1 MSQEESYYFSMLDR
15 DCRMVHRGEL
25 NYFPAAFF
33 HSSSYYTLLKKLK
46 LLFLYIR
53 MKLFGSKYIFC
64 HCWNSLYLPGMV
76 IPSIIYH
83 SLQAIPCA
91 IPTACLVYY
100 LLNINST
107 KQGICSVELMYFMCF
122 SGQHEVCRYSVSLSL
137 ALFFESGERWVGV
150 SEAGTTYLK
159 H

>member
-107 KQGICSVELMYFMCF
+107 KQGICSVELIVLHVFFRATWSLPILCF
-122 SGQHEVCRYSVSLSL
+122 SFSSFVL
-137 ALFFESGERWVGV
+137 WVRRKMSRCV
-150 SEAGTTYLK
+150 RSRDHFT
-159 H
+159 